1 MDDLESHLLSSKRVR
16 GFLKNFSATQWPRV
30 LKATL
35 LVGIQTLELEQ
46 ISHLSVIEIEEMGK
60 KRLSYYDLVVEPPK
74 TCKEQVEKKEEVKKE
89 VQPELK
95 QTPSQPD
102 YKFQNNLTKP

>member
-1 MDDLESHLLSSKRVR
+1 
-16 GFLKNFSATQWPRV
+16 
-30 LKATL
+30 
-35 LVGIQTLELEQ
+35 
-46 ISHLSVIEIEEMGK
+46 MGK
-60 KRLSYYDLVVEPPK
+60 KCLSYYDLVVEPPK